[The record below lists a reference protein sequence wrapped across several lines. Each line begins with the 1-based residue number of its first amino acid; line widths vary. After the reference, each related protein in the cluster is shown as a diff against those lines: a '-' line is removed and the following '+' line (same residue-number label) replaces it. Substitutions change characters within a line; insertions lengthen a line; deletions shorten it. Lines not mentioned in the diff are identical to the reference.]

1 MLILFLLRVSSPL
14 RKNVKAFLQTVAKP
28 QFNRTNVTDLH
39 QNAREFMENIKYTHK
54 VLTITYI
61 TYFVYRNM
69 LEVLPKQTRIHF
81 LKAKLVILFT
91 RTVRYRQV
99 LITPKKR

>member
-1 MLILFLLRVSSPL
+1 MHE
-14 RKNVKAFLQTVAKP
+14 K
-28 QFNRTNVTDLH
+28 
-39 QNAREFMENIKYTHK
+39 FMENIKYTHK

-61 TYFVYRNM
+61 IYFVYRSM
-69 LEVLPKQTRIHF
+69 SEVLPEQTRIHF

-99 LITPKKR
+99 LITLKKS